1 MQVLKSR
8 TRWVALASVM
18 LWGSLAGC
26 AQHKAGQ
33 SGFLDNYAQLTESP
47 MVQGALAYTKPG
59 TSLSQ
64 YDKFIVEPISIH
76 FSPNAE
82 GITIAPA
89 KLAELA
95 QYLED
100 EAVKAL
106 SERYQVVSAP
116 GPGVL
121 RLRVALTDIQKGNPL
136 LNIHPGTK
144 LSGVGIGGASME
156 GEATDSVTGERILAA
171 AETRQ
176 GERFSFEGLGPFDH
190 AKQAMRHWV
199 KRFVKRLDEAHGYSQ

>member
-26 AQHKAGQ
+26 AQHKAAQ
-33 SGFLDNYAQLTESP
+33 SGFLDNYAQLTPSP
-47 MVQGALAYTKPG
+47 LVQGALAYTKPG
-59 TSLSQ
+59 MSLSQ

-76 FSPNAE
+76 FAPNAE
-82 GITIAPA
+82 GVTIAPA

-106 SERYQVVSAP
+106 SERYQIVLSP

-121 RLRVALTDIQKGNPL
+121 RLRVAITDIKKGNPL
-136 LNIHPGTK
+136 LNLYPGTK
-144 LSGVGIGGASME
+144 LSGVGLGSASME
-156 GEATDSVTGERILAA
+156 GEAIDSMTGERILAA
-171 AETRQ
+171 VETRR
-176 GERFSFEGLGPFDH
+176 GEALSLEGVGVFDN
-190 AKQAMRHWV
+190 AKQAMRYWV
-199 KRFVKRLDEAHGYSQ
+199 KRFVKRLDEAHGYRQ

>member
-8 TRWVALASVM
+8 SRWVALASLM
-18 LWGSLAGC
+18 LSGSLAGC
-26 AQHKAGQ
+26 AQHQATQ
-33 SGFLDNYAQLTESP
+33 SGFLKNYSQLTPSP
-47 MVQGALAYTKPG
+47 VVQGVLAYTRPG

-64 YDKFIVEPISIH
+64 YDKFILEPISIH

-89 KLAELA
+89 KLDELA
-95 QYLED
+95 RYLED

-121 RLRVALTDIQKGNPL
+121 RLRVAITDIEEGNPL

-144 LSGVGIGGASME
+144 LSGVGIGGASM
-156 GEATDSVTGERILAA
+156 
-171 AETRQ
+171 
-176 GERFSFEGLGPFDH
+176 
-190 AKQAMRHWV
+190 
-199 KRFVKRLDEAHGYSQ
+199 

>member
-1 MQVLKSR
+1 
-8 TRWVALASVM
+8 M
-18 LWGSLAGC
+18 LSGSLAGC
-26 AQHKAGQ
+26 AQHQATQ
-33 SGFLDNYAQLTESP
+33 SGFLKNYSQLTPSP
-47 MVQGALAYTKPG
+47 VVQGVLAYTRPG

-64 YDKFIVEPISIH
+64 YDKFILEPISIH
-76 FSPNAE
+76 FAPNAE
-82 GITIAPA
+82 GVTIAPA

-106 SERYQVVSAP
+106 SERYQVVAAP

-144 LSGVGIGGASME
+144 LSGVGLGGASME
-156 GEATDSVTGERILAA
+156 GEAIDSLTGERILAA
-171 AETRQ
+171 VETRR
-176 GERFSFEGLGPFDH
+176 GEALSLEGLGAFDG
-190 AKQAMRHWV
+190 AKQAMRYWV
-199 KRFVKRLDEAHGYSQ
+199 KRFVERLDEAHGYGQ

>member
-8 TRWVALASVM
+8 ARWVAFFSVM
-18 LWGSLAGC
+18 VWGSLAGC
-26 AQHKAGQ
+26 AQHKAAQ
-33 SGFLDNYAQLTESP
+33 SGFLDNYSQLTPSP
-47 MVQGALAYTKPG
+47 VVQGALAYTRPG

-64 YDKFIVEPISIH
+64 YDKFIIEPISIH

-89 KLAELA
+89 KLAQLA

-144 LSGVGIGGASME
+144 LTGVGLGSASME
-156 GEATDSVTGERILAA
+156 GEAIDSVTGERILAA
-171 AETRQ
+171 VETRR
-176 GERFSFEGLGPFDH
+176 GEALSLEGVGAFDN
-190 AKQAMRHWV
+190 AKQAMRYWV
-199 KRFVKRLDEAHGYSQ
+199 KRFVKRLDLAHGYSQ

>member
-8 TRWVALASVM
+8 ARWVASVSVI
-18 LWGSLAGC
+18 LSGSLAGC
-26 AQHKAGQ
+26 AQHKAAQ
-33 SGFLDNYAQLTESP
+33 SGFLDTYSQLTPSP
-47 MVQGALAYTKPG
+47 VVQGALAYTKPG

-64 YDKFIVEPISIH
+64 YDKFILEPISIH
-76 FSPNAE
+76 FAPNAE

-121 RLRVALTDIQKGNPL
+121 RLRVALTDIKQGNPL
-136 LNIHPGTK
+136 LNLYPGTR
-144 LSGVGIGGASME
+144 LSGVGLGSASME
-156 GEATDSVTGERILAA
+156 GEAIDSVTGERILAA
-171 AETRQ
+171 VETRR
-176 GERFSFEGLGPFDH
+176 GEALSLEGVGVFDN
-190 AKQAMRHWV
+190 AKQAMRYWV
-199 KRFVKRLDEAHGYSQ
+199 KRFVKRLDQAHGYSQ